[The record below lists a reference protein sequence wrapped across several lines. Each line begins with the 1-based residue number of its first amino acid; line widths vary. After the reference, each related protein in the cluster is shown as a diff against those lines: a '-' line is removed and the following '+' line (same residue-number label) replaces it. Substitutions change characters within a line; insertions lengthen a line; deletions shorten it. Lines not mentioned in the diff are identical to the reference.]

1 MTAPHTWA
9 QGKKLTKKTYSLP
22 TFMVFRDGQE
32 SEKILGANAKKLQ
45 EVLQDLSKIAGADG
59 TGSSSSASSN
69 GVSWGSAALPT
80 GMSDVTDQVDL
91 KGLELL
97 NADQEFGTVRT
108 LVDEKKPSA
117 IDSEGKASDAKDWVE
132 SDTDAQLMLYIP
144 FQAIVKIHTIQV

>member
-1 MTAPHTWA
+1 
-9 QGKKLTKKTYSLP
+9 
-22 TFMVFRDGQE
+22 MVFRDGQE

-59 TGSSSSASSN
+59 TGSSSSASST
-69 GVSWGSAALPT
+69 GVSWGSVALPT